1 MKDASKSQSP
11 ETATKSFRSRWG
23 SLPFVL
29 FLAVLSGIHVANNH
43 RVEAKLKEY
52 DADQE
57 VLDELRWNYLNE
69 KSEFMQ
75 ESTLSAV
82 SSSVD
87 TLGLS
92 VPNEPLEKIN
102 ISSHE

>member
-11 ETATKSFRSRWG
+11 ETATKVFRSRWG
-23 SLPFVL
+23 SLPFVF
-29 FLAVLSGIHVANNH
+29 FLAVLAGIHVANNH
-43 RVEAKLKEY
+43 RVEAQLKKY

-57 VLDELRWNYLNE
+57 LLDELRWTYLNE
-69 KSEFMQ
+69 KAEFMQ
-75 ESTLSAV
+75 ESTRSAV

-92 VPNEPLEKIN
+92 VPIEPLEKIEV
-102 ISSHE
+102 SSHE